1 MTLRELFQ
9 KSEKEIEKLPL
20 KDLLFKH
27 TICHMLF
34 KTMKRLRLKV
44 IAGLTREE
52 LKKLHDKIVKA
63 MKKKGATHNIV
74 DEELDRTTAEKQAF
88 LPFRIRHPFASLVG
102 SLVASPT
109 SANDVDILIN
119 GDLND
124 EIVRL
129 TMGIISSRLEGIE
142 VHFIDYFYYGP
153 FSPYIPLFALT
164 LRPHRPREIA
174 FGFAPL
180 LPKTPTGRLQVSLN
194 EVLNRIGG
202 DATLFSPFVYF
213 DPQNLVFAHPK
224 VSGVYS
230 VPLMIRLTRMFPDPI
245 RSRIRVKEVYP
256 NEVIGGNFVPVYDL
270 VLERLEPKKIEM

>member
-1 MTLRELFQ
+1 
-9 KSEKEIEKLPL
+9 
-20 KDLLFKH
+20 
-27 TICHMLF
+27 
-34 KTMKRLRLKV
+34 
-44 IAGLTREE
+44 
-52 LKKLHDKIVKA
+52 
-63 MKKKGATHNIV
+63 
-74 DEELDRTTAEKQAF
+74 
-88 LPFRIRHPFASLVG
+88 
-102 SLVASPT
+102 
-109 SANDVDILIN
+109 
-119 GDLND
+119 
-124 EIVRL
+124 
-129 TMGIISSRLEGIE
+129 MGIISSRLEGIE